1 MSPNNEY
8 QIPNTVYAELSAG
21 EIVDIPQAT
30 RPGLD
35 SVEVGIARQAVFGSF
50 GEFYPTPEQQLI
62 CDEIAKLS
70 DDIASARCYELD
82 SRFVMRKS
90 HYDLAS

>member
-8 QIPNTVYAELSAG
+8 QIPNTAYAEFPVG
-21 EIVDIPQAT
+21 EVVDIPRAT

-50 GEFYPTPEQQLI
+50 GEFSPTPEQQLVRK
-62 CDEIAKLS
+62 EIAKYS
-70 DDIASARCYELD
+70 DDIDNARRYELD
-82 SRFVMRKS
+82 SRFVERRS
-90 HYDLAS
+90 Q